1 MSAGRPLTKAERKKF
16 NRAEHERKIK
26 QELIAQHGEDLGTF
40 YAWLRVVNI
49 RGTQAYRDDGDLT
62 YIREVVRALHNVHSR
77 HGG

>member
-16 NRAEHERKIK
+16 NRAEHERKIR

-40 YAWLRVVNI
+40 YAWLRIVNI
-49 RGTQAYRDDGDLT
+49 RGTQAYRAGNT
-62 YIREVVRALHNVHSR
+62 EFIREVTLALHNVYNR

>member
-26 QELIAQHGEDLGTF
+26 QDLIAQHGNELGTF

-49 RGTQAYRDDGDLT
+49 RGTQASREGDT
-62 YIREVVRALHNVHSR
+62 AFIREVVLALQNVYSR
-77 HGG
+77 HNG